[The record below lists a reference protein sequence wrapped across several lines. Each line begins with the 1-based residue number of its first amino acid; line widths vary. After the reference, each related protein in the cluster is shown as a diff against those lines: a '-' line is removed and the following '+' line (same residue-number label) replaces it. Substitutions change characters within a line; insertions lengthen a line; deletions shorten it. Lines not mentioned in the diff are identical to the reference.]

1 MIIYEEYMKIERI
14 SENQVR
20 FSLTEKD
27 LDDRQITVAE
37 LGYGSAK
44 ARSLFHDMMILA
56 HRQYGFTNEAGTPLL
71 IEAIP
76 GSGNSLTIVI
86 TKVDDPEELDT
97 RFAKFSF
104 SREVADG
111 SAPPPVEGADDIID
125 MFQKLLENK
134 GVKIRRKNADP
145 GTDEPKAPKGPSAPS
160 AAKERA
166 GAKNP
171 ETETSWPEI
180 SIARGFSFLS
190 MLDTVDGAAAIAPL
204 FHGESSLYYIKEDS
218 SFLLVI
224 SQPGSPED
232 FNRIC
237 NILSEYGV
245 GEAGSQLSEVY
256 LCEHAEPVFKSEAVQ
271 NLAAFYEKS
280 SAR

>member
-1 MIIYEEYMKIERI
+1 MKIERI
-14 SENQVR
+14 SENKVR

-56 HRQYGFTNEAGTPLL
+56 HRQFGFTNETGTPLL

-111 SAPPPVEGADDIID
+111 SAPPQVEGADDIID

-134 GVKIRRKNADP
+134 GIKMRRKSADS
-145 GTDEPKAPKGPSAPS
+145 GSDEAKAPEGSSAS
-160 AAKERA
+160 AADSPVREPA
-166 GAKNP
+166 NNN
-171 ETETSWPEI
+171 ETETSWQEI
-180 SIARGFSFLS
+180 SISRGFSFIS
-190 MLDTVDGAAAIAPL
+190 MRDTVDGAAAVAPL
-204 FHGESSLYYIKEDS
+204 FHGNSSLYFIKEGS
-218 SFLLVI
+218 SFLLII
-224 SQPGSPED
+224 SQPGSPEE

-237 NILSEYGV
+237 NILTEYGV
-245 GEAGSQLSEVY
+245 GETGSPLSEVY
-256 LCEHAEPVFKSEAVQ
+256 LCEHAEQIFEAEAVEK
-271 NLAAFYEKS
+271 LASFKESKEGLS
-280 SAR
+280 L